1 MAYWEIFAYTFI
13 RRKMFI
19 RFHFYGIKF
28 LKMEILIK
36 RLYNDCISTKIY
48 WVHGEKKI
56 KKLLRNIQKSIRE
69 KADLFSRK
77 FLSTLQ
83 CRIY

>member
-1 MAYWEIFAYTFI
+1 MAYWEIFAYTLM

-36 RLYNDCISTKIY
+36 RLYNDCTSTKIY
-48 WVHGEKKI
+48 SW
-56 KKLLRNIQKSIRE
+56 
-69 KADLFSRK
+69 
-77 FLSTLQ
+77 
-83 CRIY
+83 